1 MQIDFPSMEH
11 FHWQMKHTHTH
22 IIHSHNYLYIEIIFD
37 SFLCGEFEKMLL
49 RDFLGTHFF
58 HFQTRDTSQIIYL
71 NIRRRPPCR
80 FPSDLVDFRDA
91 GSASDIHSTA
101 TFLSYSSS
109 WLCFFILRTA
119 SLAKHTHSIFHT
131 PPHTPTHTRSS
142 HTTPHSYSTQSYILV
157 AHTPIYTQ
165 ICVCV
170 CVRTRMGGHMRK
182 AHCVVVCV

>member
-1 MQIDFPSMEH
+1 
-11 FHWQMKHTHTH
+11 
-22 IIHSHNYLYIEIIFD
+22 
-37 SFLCGEFEKMLL
+37 MLL

-131 PPHTPTHTRSS
+131 PPHTPTHTLHHTPLRIHIPPNHTYWS
-142 HTTPHSYSTQSYILV
+142 HTHP
-157 AHTPIYTQ
+157 YTHKFV
-165 ICVCV
+165 CVCV
-170 CVRTRMGGHMRK
+170 CVRDWGDI
-182 AHCVVVCV
+182 